1 MEENGFRVEIGGV
14 VRYLPKMRV
23 NQNTSIAV
31 FNNLGDTELTEAC
44 ANELSKRLSSVSFD
58 FIITPEAKSIPLA
71 HAVSVRMGMRPY
83 VVLRKTY
90 KTYMGDAT
98 QVETNSITTGR
109 IQTLFLDEKDRE
121 LIKGKPVRSPF
132 NRELV
137 HPSLAFLNKRSSVLR
152 GPAQVV
158 LLDDVISTGS
168 TYEAMRTVAKKA
180 GAEVKLTCCVFTEG
194 GGDRLPDVASLGH
207 LPVWTE

>member
-1 MEENGFRVEIGGV
+1 MADDSFRVEIDGV

-83 VVLRKTY
+83 VVLRKRY

-109 IQTLFLDEKDRE
+109 IQTLFLDQKDRE
-121 LIKGKPVRSPF
+121 LIKGKS
-132 NRELV
+132 
-137 HPSLAFLNKRSSVLR
+137 
-152 GPAQVV
+152 VV

-168 TYEAMRTVAKKA
+168 TYDAMRTVARKA
-180 GAEVKLTCCVFTEG
+180 GAEVKLACCVFTEG
-194 GGDRLPDVASLGH
+194 GADGLPDIASLGH
-207 LPVWTE
+207 LPIWTD